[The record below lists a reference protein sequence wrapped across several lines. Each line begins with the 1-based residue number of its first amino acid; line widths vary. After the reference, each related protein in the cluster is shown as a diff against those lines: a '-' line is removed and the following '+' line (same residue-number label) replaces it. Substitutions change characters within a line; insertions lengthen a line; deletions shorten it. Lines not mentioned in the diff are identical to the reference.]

1 MTCTAA
7 TAHCHLLSN
16 TEEQDSTLVFASQ
29 GHMRILYPGLLPF
42 FYWALGDQPCPGFSH
57 MRTDTCLR
65 DLALAITL
73 CLRLCPSLPRLTP
86 PMCLSKFT
94 VTFSL
99 ALLRSLLLP
108 ALLYEPRLRFNSCM
122 CALSR
127 DSELQETT
135 DIPNTCKG
143 SKQTK

>member
-16 TEEQDSTLVFASQ
+16 TEEEDSTLVFASQ

-42 FYWALGDQPCPGFSH
+42 FYWVLGDQPCPGFSH

-65 DLALAITL
+65 DLAQAIPL
-73 CLRLCPSLPRLTP
+73 CLRLCPSLPKLTP

-94 VTFSL
+94 VTFSDL
-99 ALLRSLLLP
+99 SYSLLYFMNPDYASTAACVLCLETVNCRKPQTSQTP
-108 ALLYEPRLRFNSCM
+108 ARV
-122 CALSR
+122 LSKPS
-127 DSELQETT
+127 D
-135 DIPNTCKG
+135 
-143 SKQTK
+143 